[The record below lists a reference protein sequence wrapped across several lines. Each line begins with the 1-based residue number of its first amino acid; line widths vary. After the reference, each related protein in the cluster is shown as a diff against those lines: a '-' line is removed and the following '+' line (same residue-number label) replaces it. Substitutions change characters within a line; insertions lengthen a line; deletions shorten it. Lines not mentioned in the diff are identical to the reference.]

1 MTETDLMAL
10 VRSAAEKA
18 SLGRGQEREFLGMS
32 LSRLDTLAR
41 FSAQHEVREL
51 LAQPRYD
58 NPKRLERY
66 GFKAY
71 SQNDED
77 GIIQE
82 IFRRI
87 GTTSRT
93 FFEFGAGNGLE
104 INCCY
109 LLLQGW
115 SGAWADTE
123 EQYLS
128 QVRTMFMP
136 WIASGKLTVS
146 RGAITAEN
154 INEVMQTLKLPAE
167 LDLLSIDV
175 DGNDY
180 YIFEALTA
188 RPRVVIIEYN
198 AELRPPVRLVQKP
211 TDRWDDTSYSGASLA
226 ALTALAKLKDYVLV
240 GTNLPGV
247 NAFFVRDDCAEGK
260 FADDA
265 TAENHYHPPRYKL
278 GEFGFPTGHMLGVGE
293 YVVLP

>member
-1 MTETDLMAL
+1 MNPIEL
-10 VRSAAEKA
+10 AAMIAE
-18 SLGRGQEREFLGMS
+18 SNLHREQERGFLGLS
-32 LSRLDTLAR
+32 LSRIDTLTKIE
-41 FSAQHEVREL
+41 AQREVREL

-58 NPKRLERY
+58 DPKRLERY

-87 GTTSRT
+87 GVTNRT

-104 INCCY
+104 SNCCY

-146 RGAITAEN
+146 RGMVTAQN
-154 INEVMQTLKLPAE
+154 VNEVMKTLKLPAD

-180 YIFEALTA
+180 YIFEAVSP
-188 RPRVVIIEYN
+188 RPRVVIVEYN

-211 TDRWDDTSYSGASLA
+211 TDRWNDTSYSGASLS
-226 ALTALAKLKDYVLV
+226 ALTAMAKLKGYVLV

-247 NAFFVRDDCAEGK
+247 NAFFVREDCAGSL
-260 FADDA
+260 FAAEA
-265 TAENHYHPPRYKL
+265 TAENHYHSPRYKL
-278 GEFGFPTGHMLGVGE
+278 GEFGFPTGHMPGVGE